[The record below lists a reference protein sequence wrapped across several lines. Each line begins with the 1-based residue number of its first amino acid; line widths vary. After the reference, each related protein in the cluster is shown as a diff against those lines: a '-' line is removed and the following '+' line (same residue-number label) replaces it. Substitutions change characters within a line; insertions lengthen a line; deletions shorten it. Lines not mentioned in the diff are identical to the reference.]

1 MGARL
6 FLALVLAMPMG
17 AICQTFNG
25 NFETL
30 QPNGLPVGWSIAD
43 ASGAASTSDAH
54 LGKKAVKAW
63 VYKNYESGRWI
74 GSTAAAFGNASQV
87 SGYYKYLGDKKECTK
102 ATVSYLLGSKSA
114 NGGIDTLAY
123 GDVELKLNKEYSKF
137 DFDVAAKGSR
147 TPEFMNIQ
155 LKPAGHCDI
164 HGATN
169 CCFLF
174 VDDLILAGST
184 QMPVH
189 EDAPT
194 EEIAPTDEAAPAE
207 EVAPADEAT
216 PAEEEAP
223 AEESAPAEEGN
234 PTGGGETESGF
245 TREDSLK
252 SGAIMKGTKI
262 DDTDGVAPTEVP
274 QEIPVEEES
283 TEPIDEG
290 WKSEE
295 ESADDGGFL

>member
-6 FLALVLAMPMG
+6 FLALVLAMPIG
-17 AICQTFNG
+17 AFCQTFNG

-30 QPNGLPVGWSIAD
+30 QPNGLPLGWSIAD
-43 ASGAASTSDAH
+43 ASGAATTSDAH

-74 GSTAAAFGNASQV
+74 GSTTAAAGNASQI

-102 ATVSYLLGSKSA
+102 ATVSYLLGAKSA
-114 NGGIDTLAY
+114 QGGIDTLAY

-137 DFDVAAKGSR
+137 DFDVAAKGSG

-174 VDDLILAGST
+174 VDDVILAGST
-184 QMPVH
+184 QL
-189 EDAPT
+189 PT
-194 EEIAPTDEAAPAE
+194 PEEVPADEVAPAE
-207 EVAPADEAT
+207 EAS
-216 PAEEEAP
+216 PAEETAPMEEVVPTEETAPIEEAMP
-223 AEESAPAEEGN
+223 TEEGT
-234 PTGGGETESGF
+234 PIDGGENESGF
-245 TREDSLK
+245 TREDSIK
-252 SGAIMKGTKI
+252 SGAIMKRTGADKETSP
-262 DDTDGVAPTEVP
+262 AEEEEVP
-274 QEIPVEEES
+274 AEEES

-295 ESADDGGFL
+295 ESADDGGFR